1 MDNMSS
7 KVIVSKLIQDIIS
20 WNIRSSTELVERAF
34 ETLEALTKKSMSIND
49 LVLNTTHVISEVI
62 KVRPT
67 SAMLINCS
75 RDILAVLNKVV
86 GERLKLDESKTAI
99 LNKLMELR
107 QKITDDIE
115 RIATIGANRI
125 VSGDK
130 IMTSAYSRTVMK
142 IFEKALEQNKKFEVY
157 ITESRPGDDG
167 KIVASEL
174 GKLGLKVTLIL
185 DSAMRYF
192 MKYVTKVFLGAEAVA
207 ANGAVIS
214 KVGSS
219 LMALIAHEAR
229 VRVFIAAST
238 LKFNYETVF
247 GELVKIPH
255 APEETILPKEVKQK
269 IGELVKTEIPILD
282 VIPPE
287 YVDAIITEYGVIA
300 PQAIP
305 LLMRDVLKAW
315 PLRATDVYVV
325 IDRILKAINNG

>member
-1 MDNMSS
+1 MEA
-7 KVIVSKLIQDIIS
+7 KTLVSKLVSNIIS
-20 WNIRSSTELVERAF
+20 WKIRSSTELVE
-34 ETLEALTKKSMSIND
+34 ETLNTLECIIKKSKDLNS
-49 LVLNTTHVISEVI
+49 LVLDIIYMVNEVI

-67 SAMLINCS
+67 AAMLINCS
-75 RDILAVLNKVV
+75 RDILLELNNVVNSKPKLPKAKEALLNKIRRIK
-86 GERLKLDESKTAI
+86 GRMTNS
-99 LNKLMELR
+99 
-107 QKITDDIE
+107 IE

-125 VSGDK
+125 IPGDI
-130 IMTSAYSRTVMK
+130 IMTSAYSKTVMK
-142 IFEKALEQNKKFEVY
+142 IFEKALEQGKKFEVFV
-157 ITESRPGDDG
+157 TESRPGDDG

-174 GKLGLKVTLIL
+174 SKLGLKVTLIV

-192 MKYVTKVFLGAEAVA
+192 MKYTTRVLLGAEAVA

-229 VRVFIAAST
+229 VRVFVAAST

-247 GELVKIPH
+247 GELVRIPQ
-255 APEETILPKEVKQK
+255 APEETILPGEVKEK
-269 IGELVKTEIPILD
+269 IGGIKTEIPVLD

-305 LLMRDVLKAW
+305 LLMRDLLRTWPPKA
-315 PLRATDVYVV
+315 ADVSE
-325 IDRILKAINNG
+325 IISNILEVTKSA

>member
-1 MDNMSS
+1 MEA
-7 KVIVSKLIQDIIS
+7 KTLVSKLVSNIIS
-20 WNIRSSTELVERAF
+20 WKIRSSTELVE
-34 ETLEALTKKSMSIND
+34 EILNTLGCIIKKSKDLNS
-49 LVLNTTHVISEVI
+49 LVLDVIYTVNEVI

-67 SAMLINCS
+67 AAMLINCS
-75 RDILAVLNKVV
+75 RDILLELNNVINSKPKLPEAKEALLNKIRRIK
-86 GERLKLDESKTAI
+86 GRMM
-99 LNKLMELR
+99 NN
-107 QKITDDIE
+107 IE

-125 VSGDK
+125 VPGDV
-130 IMTSAYSRTVMK
+130 IMTSAYSKTVMK
-142 IFEKALEQNKKFEVY
+142 IFEKALEQGKKFEVF

-174 GKLGLKVTLIL
+174 SKLGLKVTLIV

-192 MKYVTKVFLGAEAVA
+192 MKYTTRVFLGAEAVA

-229 VRVFIAAST
+229 VRVFVAAST

-247 GELVKIPH
+247 GELVRIPQ
-255 APEETILPKEVKQK
+255 APEETILPGEVKEK
-269 IGELVKTEIPILD
+269 IGGIKTEIPVLD

-305 LLMRDVLKAW
+305 LLMRDLLRTWPPKA
-315 PLRATDVYVV
+315 ADVSE
-325 IDRILKAINNG
+325 IISNILEVTKSA

>member
-1 MDNMSS
+1 MEA
-7 KVIVSKLIQDIIS
+7 KTLVSKLVSNIIS
-20 WNIRSSTELVERAF
+20 WKIRSSTELVE
-34 ETLEALTKKSMSIND
+34 EILNTLGCIIKKSKDLNS
-49 LVLNTTHVISEVI
+49 LVLDVIYTVNEVI

-67 SAMLINCS
+67 AAMLINCS
-75 RDILAVLNKVV
+75 RDILLELNNVINSKPKLPEAKEALLNKIRRIK
-86 GERLKLDESKTAI
+86 GRMM
-99 LNKLMELR
+99 NN
-107 QKITDDIE
+107 IE

-125 VSGDK
+125 VPGDV
-130 IMTSAYSRTVMK
+130 IMTSAYSKTVMK
-142 IFEKALEQNKKFEVY
+142 IFEKALEQGKKFEVF

-174 GKLGLKVTLIL
+174 SKLGLKVTLIV

-192 MKYVTKVFLGAEAVA
+192 MKYTTRVFLGAEAVA

-229 VRVFIAAST
+229 VRVFVAAST

-247 GELVKIPH
+247 GELVKIPQ
-255 APEETILPKEVKQK
+255 APEETILPREVKEK
-269 IGELVKTEIPILD
+269 IGGIKTEIPVLD

-305 LLMRDVLKAW
+305 LLMRDLLKTW
-315 PLRATDVYVV
+315 PPKAADVSG
-325 IDRILKAINNG
+325 IISNILEVMKSA